1 MTMKKHI
8 TILTTILLAAK
19 LFGTPDVLN
28 LAEKSINSFDT
39 KLYQSLCKTQGNVNY
54 SAISIYSLL
63 YALQKG
69 ADGTTKEQIN
79 SVIELEP
86 DLEADLQLK
95 DIITGTQNMTNS
107 FWYKN
112 TLKIQG
118 DYNQFIRDYNFE
130 LKSTDFY
137 QTQKVRKEI
146 NDYISQKTDKLIENF
161 LQDELPAATKLVLL
175 NTLYFNQKWKNE
187 FDEEATRNQTFYK
200 TKENKIQVPMMHKT
214 SNMQYYQDCNFQ
226 IVELAYKD
234 ERYSMIVILP
244 IDYEYDFS
252 KLNPAELVQQFNE
265 SKARQRIQLSFP
277 KFDITS
283 RYDLIPV
290 LEALGMH
297 DAFNLETSNL
307 SNIFTNSENL
317 YVDAAIHQVRIQ
329 VNEKETK
336 AAAVTMFGMKA
347 TSAMPQPTIPFTAD
361 HPFVYVIRDNETGID
376 LFTGIVREPK

>member
-214 SNMQYYQDCNFQ
+214 SNMQYYQDNNFQ

-234 ERYSMIVILP
+234 ERYSMIIILP

>member
-1 MTMKKHI
+1 MKKHI

-19 LFGTPDVLN
+19 LFGAPDVLN

-63 YALQKG
+63 YVLQKG

-161 LQDELPAATKLVLL
+161 LQDVLPAATKLVLL

-200 TKENKIQVPMMHKT
+200 TKENKIQVPMMNKT
-214 SNMQYYQDCNFQ
+214 SNMQYYQDNNFQ

-297 DAFNLETSNL
+297 DAFNPETSNL